1 MARGM
6 AAEMGGLRST
16 AVAVEVGRGG
26 EWCGGGL
33 GTSQDGPGSTGG
45 GDAYGY
51 NFCSESCFSF
61 CVADK

>member
-1 MARGM
+1 MEA
-6 AAEMGGLRST
+6 GGLRST

-33 GTSQDGPGSTGG
+33 GTGLGGPGSTGG

-51 NFCSESCFSF
+51 NFCSESFF
-61 CVADK
+61 PFALQINDEARVE